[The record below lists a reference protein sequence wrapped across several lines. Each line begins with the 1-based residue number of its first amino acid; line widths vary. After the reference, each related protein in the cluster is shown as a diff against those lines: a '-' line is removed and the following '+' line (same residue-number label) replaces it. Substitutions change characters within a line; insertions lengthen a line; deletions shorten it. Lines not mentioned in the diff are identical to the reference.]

1 MGLLDSV
8 LGAAMGSGQQQ
19 GNAMQLVMQLVEQSG
34 GVGALVEKL
43 QKGGLG
49 EILQS
54 WLGSGSNLPVSAEQ
68 IQSALGSDLIGQA
81 AAKAGVDQGQAGN
94 LLAQYLPQ
102 VIDQVSGN
110 GNIDLQNLDLGQIG
124 GSLLKNLFK

>member
-8 LGAAMGSGQQQ
+8 LGAAVGGGQQQ
-19 GNAMQLVMQLVEQSG
+19 GNAMQLVIQLVEQAG
-34 GVGALVEKL
+34 GVGALVQKL
-43 QKGGLG
+43 QNGGLG

-68 IQSALGSDLIGQA
+68 IQSVLGSDLIGQA
-81 AAKAGVDQGQAGN
+81 AAKAGVDQNEAGN

-110 GNIDLQNLDLGQIG
+110 GNMDLQNLDLSQIG